1 MSVRLL
7 CDCVC
12 RKEIALLAD
21 ITQITYRITGMRFVW
36 GKQRETSV
44 INFNFFWQ
52 PLGGSNYKILDTKK
66 LSRKLC
72 AIERI
77 YYACPFNKFCALFT
91 GFCASQTAQTPTHT
105 HTQSHT
111 QCLAYTQATYSVTQA
126 FIHAPLRVSF
136 RISQQLKHFLKV
148 TNTHAFVNLYEKGIV
163 AAMAAP
169 KKKKRRKIKP
179 NTKMNK
185 TRNPK
190 KSPRRLSPARMLA
203 ANPY

>member
-1 MSVRLL
+1 MCVRLL

-36 GKQRETSV
+36 GWQRETSV

-52 PLGGSNYKILDTKK
+52 PLEGSNYKILDTKK

-91 GFCASQTAQTPTHT
+91 GFCASQTAQTPTHPYT
-105 HTQSHT
+105 HTLAEPHSVFLIHTGNIFSHPGIYSCPTQS
-111 QCLAYTQATYSVTQA
+111 
-126 FIHAPLRVSF
+126 FISHL
-136 RISQQLKHFLKV
+136 
-148 TNTHAFVNLYEKGIV
+148 T
-163 AAMAAP
+163 AA
-169 KKKKRRKIKP
+169 
-179 NTKMNK
+179 
-185 TRNPK
+185 
-190 KSPRRLSPARMLA
+190 
-203 ANPY
+203 

>member
-1 MSVRLL
+1 MCVRLL

-52 PLGGSNYKILDTKK
+52 PLEGSNYKILDTKK

-105 HTQSHT
+105 HTHTRRATLSVSHT
-111 QCLAYTQATYSVTQA
+111 HRQHIQ
-126 FIHAPLRVSF
+126 
-136 RISQQLKHFLKV
+136 
-148 TNTHAFVNLYEKGIV
+148 
-163 AAMAAP
+163 
-169 KKKKRRKIKP
+169 
-179 NTKMNK
+179 
-185 TRNPK
+185 
-190 KSPRRLSPARMLA
+190 SPRHLFMPHSEFQFASHSSL
-203 ANPY
+203 NIF

>member
-1 MSVRLL
+1 MSLRLL

-21 ITQITYRITGMRFVW
+21 ITQITYRITAMRFVW

-52 PLGGSNYKILDTKK
+52 PLEGSNYKILDTKK

-105 HTQSHT
+105 YTRRATLSVSHT
-111 QCLAYTQATYSVTQA
+111 HRQHIQ
-126 FIHAPLRVSF
+126 
-136 RISQQLKHFLKV
+136 
-148 TNTHAFVNLYEKGIV
+148 
-163 AAMAAP
+163 
-169 KKKKRRKIKP
+169 
-179 NTKMNK
+179 
-185 TRNPK
+185 
-190 KSPRRLSPARMLA
+190 SPRHLFMPHSEFHFASHSSL
-203 ANPY
+203 NIF

>member
-1 MSVRLL
+1 MPQGNCTVSRHHSNHISHNRYEV
-7 CDCVC
+7 CVGEAA
-12 RKEIALLAD
+12 R
-21 ITQITYRITGMRFVW
+21 QW
-36 GKQRETSV
+36 QRETSV

-52 PLGGSNYKILDTKK
+52 PLEGSNYKILDTKK

-91 GFCASQTAQTPTHT
+91 GFCASQTAQTPTPT

-111 QCLAYTQATYSVTQA
+111 QCLSYTQATYSVTQA

-163 AAMAAP
+163 ATMAAP
-169 KKKKRRKIKP
+169 QKKKK
-179 NTKMNK
+179 
-185 TRNPK
+185 K
-190 KSPRRLSPARMLA
+190 KKKNQAKHQ
-203 ANPY
+203 NE